1 MVLTV
6 SPWETDAPWAH
17 PLTVPLPRL
26 GRPAPV
32 ELAAREHEH
41 DCSARVFFFTY
52 PSLVLRPEWA
62 KAQAESPRMI
72 RVCFILS
79 N

>member
-1 MVLTV
+1 MAVDAADWDPVLHEQHSELACSVTSVSGMVLTV
-6 SPWETDAPWAH
+6 SPWVTEAPWAH

-41 DCSARVFFFTY
+41 DCSARVFCLT
-52 PSLVLRPEWA
+52 
-62 KAQAESPRMI
+62 
-72 RVCFILS
+72 
-79 N
+79 